1 MENYLETKKIL
12 NVLRNEDKEKDQAQK
27 RLAKV
32 ETSLKKLKKE
42 AYAETDVKKK
52 LLIKILIHR
61 LQSELDYLQDKIENI
76 QSFIKITMN

>member
-61 LQSELDYLQDKIENI
+61 LQSEFDYLQDKIENI
-76 QSFIKITMN
+76 KSFIKITMN